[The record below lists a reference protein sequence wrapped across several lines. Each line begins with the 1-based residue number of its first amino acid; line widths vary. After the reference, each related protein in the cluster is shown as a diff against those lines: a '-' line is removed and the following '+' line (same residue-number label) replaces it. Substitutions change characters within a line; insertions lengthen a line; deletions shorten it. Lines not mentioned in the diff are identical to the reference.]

1 MDPVTLCN
9 AALARL
15 GEARIVD
22 LLDDNVAARACH
34 AMLPIARAEVLRSH
48 RWNFATARAT
58 LAALGEAPAFGYARA
73 YGLPADN
80 LRVLEVNGVSGTGGP
95 GAAWEVEGEHLLC
108 QDETCHLVY
117 VRDEDNY
124 HRWDPLAQAALIL
137 LLASR
142 IAPAIMGGSTHRAQ
156 ELREEYDRLIAPIAR
171 RIDANESRRAGG
183 NAMDQL
189 LTGSHALQARRCGV

>member
-95 GAAWEVEGEHLLC
+95 GAAWEVEVDTSAPDGAG
-108 QDETCHLVY
+108 QDGAVEAGGTVK
-117 VRDEDNY
+117 V
-124 HRWDPLAQAALIL
+124 
-137 LLASR
+137 ASR
-142 IAPAIMGGSTHRAQ
+142 GTLV
-156 ELREEYDRLIAPIAR
+156 LRR
-171 RIDANESRRAGG
+171 
-183 NAMDQL
+183 
-189 LTGSHALQARRCGV
+189 QA